1 MAPADCV
8 QKSALIIQP
17 GFLLFMSERRAGR
30 ASTQACI
37 QTADLKEQA
46 SVFLDPE
53 PEWGGKEKQEKQLPF
68 YFTQTI
74 IRETLLQYKSGKSS
88 LCQTNMDLWSWGSTP
103 YWASKKL
110 QAPCFGFRSKVN

>member
-46 SVFLDPE
+46 SVFLDSE
-53 PEWGGKEKQEKQLPF
+53 PE
-68 YFTQTI
+68 
-74 IRETLLQYKSGKSS
+74 
-88 LCQTNMDLWSWGSTP
+88 
-103 YWASKKL
+103 
-110 QAPCFGFRSKVN
+110 